1 MKGRIVALALVT
13 LAGIACAQAQTYP
26 SRQITL
32 IVPFPPGGSTD
43 VAARIMAER
52 MRAPLGQ
59 PVIIENVGGAGGSIA
74 VGRVA
79 RAAPDGYTID
89 IGQWDTHV
97 GSIIYKL
104 DYDLQK
110 DFEPIGL
117 ISNNPQLMVAKKD
130 LPADNLKDL
139 VAWMK
144 ANPGKINFVNQNA
157 AANVSGVLFEKL
169 TGQKIH
175 LIPYRGAGPAM
186 TDLVSGQ
193 VDLLVVQ
200 GAVAL
205 PQIRGGK
212 IKALANLSPQRSAAM
227 PDIPDLGRRRRAR
240 ALHVGL
246 VRFLRAERH
255 AERHHRHAQQ
265 GDGRSARRSGGE
277 SALHGAW
284 ARRRRARA
292 ADTRRSRR
300 LPEGRDRQVVADHQG
315 SRRHRAVTHSLA
327 SARQD
332 LVFSLRREGIE
343 LLQSLSEAAAA
354 LRRCRVGRGRVGRAR
369 SGALLR
375 RDSDRAVAVCPASPA
390 DSAAA
395 GSAAGPAAGSAA
407 GRFGP
412 RNWTA
417 LQSHLA
423 SDIV

>member
-13 LAGIACAQAQTYP
+13 LAGIVCAQAQTYP

-227 PDIPDLGRRRRAR
+227 PDIPTSDEGGVPGLYMSGWFGFFAPKGTPKEIIATLNKAMVEALADPAVKARFTASTLGLKIVFRLTRA
-240 ALHVGL
+240 
-246 VRFLRAERH
+246 
-255 AERHHRHAQQ
+255 
-265 GDGRSARRSGGE
+265 
-277 SALHGAW
+277 
-284 ARRRRARA
+284 
-292 ADTRRSRR
+292 
-300 LPEGRDRQVVADHQG
+300 
-315 SRRHRAVTHSLA
+315 HSLDERNA
-327 SARQD
+327 P
-332 LVFSLRREGIE
+332 
-343 LLQSLSEAAAA
+343 SESWN
-354 LRRCRVGRGRVGRAR
+354 
-369 SGALLR
+369 SGM
-375 RDSDRAVAVCPASPA
+375 
-390 DSAAA
+390 
-395 GSAAGPAAGSAA
+395 
-407 GRFGP
+407 
-412 RNWTA
+412 T
-417 LQSHLA
+417 
-423 SDIV
+423 

>member
-1 MKGRIVALALVT
+1 MKGRFVALALVT

-130 LPADNLKDL
+130 LPADDLKDL

-169 TGQKIH
+169 TGQKVH
-175 LIPYRGAGPAM
+175 FIPYRGAGPAM

-205 PQIRGGK
+205 PQV
-212 IKALANLSPQRSAAM
+212 AAARSRRSQIFAATLGV
-227 PDIPDLGRRRRAR
+227 DAGHPDLGRRRRAG

-246 VRFLRAERH
+246 VRLLRAEGH
-255 AERHHRHAQQ
+255 AEGHHRQAQQ
-265 GDGRSARRSGGE
+265 RRWSKRSPIRR
-277 SALHGAW
+277 
-284 ARRRRARA
+284 
-292 ADTRRSRR
+292 
-300 LPEGRDRQVVADHQG
+300 
-315 SRRHRAVTHSLA
+315 
-327 SARQD
+327 
-332 LVFSLRREGIE
+332 
-343 LLQSLSEAAAA
+343 
-354 LRRCRVGRGRVGRAR
+354 
-369 SGALLR
+369 
-375 RDSDRAVAVCPASPA
+375 
-390 DSAAA
+390 
-395 GSAAGPAAGSAA
+395 
-407 GRFGP
+407 
-412 RNWTA
+412 
-417 LQSHLA
+417 
-423 SDIV
+423 